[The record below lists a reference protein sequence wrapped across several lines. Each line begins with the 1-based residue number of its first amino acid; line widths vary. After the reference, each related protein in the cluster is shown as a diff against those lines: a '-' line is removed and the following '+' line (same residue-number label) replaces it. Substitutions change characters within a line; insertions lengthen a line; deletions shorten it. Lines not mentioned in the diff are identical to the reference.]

1 MDGMEEDRVRKSESV
16 SVVVGPINLPER
28 TNPKHY
34 SDTKKIQP
42 IEVIEDWG
50 LGHHLACV
58 VKYISR
64 YKLKGDDSDAEHDL
78 EKAMWYLDRKI
89 KIDSSE

>member
-1 MDGMEEDRVRKSESV
+1 MSVTIGPVELSE
-16 SVVVGPINLPER
+16 R
-28 TNPKHY
+28 ANPKHY
-34 SDTKKIQP
+34 SNGKRIQP
-42 IEVIEDWG
+42 IEVIEDWD

-58 VKYISR
+58 IKYISR

-89 KIDSSE
+89 KINSEE